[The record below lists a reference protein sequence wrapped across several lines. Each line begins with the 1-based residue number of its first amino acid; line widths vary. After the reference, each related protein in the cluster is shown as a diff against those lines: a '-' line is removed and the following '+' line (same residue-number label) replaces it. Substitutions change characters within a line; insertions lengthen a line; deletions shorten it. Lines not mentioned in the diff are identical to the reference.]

1 MTTTPSKDSV
11 RRRIEELRRQIRYHN
26 YRYYAL
32 DDPEI
37 SDAQY
42 DALFRELVRLEEAH
56 PEFASPDSPTQRV
69 GFAPLEQFEPFIHPV
84 PMLSLENAM
93 DREEMVEFD
102 RRVAKLLGLTEP
114 IVYTAEPKMDGL
126 AVEILY
132 EEGKLIR
139 AGTRGDGYRGEDVT
153 PNVKTIRAVPWRL
166 FSPPDGPPIPERL
179 TVRGEVYMDRKAFQA
194 LNRDREEAG
203 EPPFA
208 NPRNAAA
215 GSLRQLDSSITAS
228 RPLKAFFYGV
238 GILEGASFQT
248 QWDLLQGLRQWGLP
262 VNPLSQRCRGID
274 QVLAYYERIERQ
286 RPDLAYEVDGVV
298 VKVDRLE
305 WQRILGEKTRSPRWA
320 IAYKFA
326 PHQAR
331 TRIVDIQVQVGR
343 TGVLTPVAHLEPV
356 SVGGVTI
363 RRATLHNLDEIQR
376 KDVRIGDEVIVQRAG
391 DVIPEVLRPVT
402 EKRTGQERP
411 FHMVSQCPSCHGPV
425 VRLEGEVVHRCLN
438 KSCPAQVK
446 AAIRHF
452 AGRDAMDID
461 GLGQKIISMLVD
473 EGLVKNPADLYRLTE
488 EDLLKLPGFAEKSAA
503 NLIRAIQESKTPE
516 LANFIN
522 ALGIQ
527 LVGVHLASVLAG
539 HFKTFQAF
547 REAGREELTAI
558 DGVGDK
564 VADSIVRYFENE
576 ENNKMVEGLL
586 AAGVTPRPAE
596 AEPVERASSFW
607 PDKTVVFTGTL
618 ASMSRK
624 EAADRVKALGARV
637 ASSVSAKTDV
647 VVAGEKAGSKLE
659 KAKALNVRIMNE
671 EDFLRSLRE
680 EA

>member
-1 MTTTPSKDSV
+1 MTRNESKDSIQK
-11 RRRIEELRRQIRYHN
+11 RIEELREQIRYHN

-32 DDPEI
+32 DDPVI
-37 SDAQY
+37 SDAEY

-56 PEFASPDSPTQRV
+56 PELASPDSPTQRV
-69 GFAPLEQFEPFIHPV
+69 GFAPLDQFEPFDHPV

-93 DREEMVEFD
+93 NREEMLEFD
-102 RRVAKLLGLTEP
+102 RRVTKLLGVSEP
-114 IVYTAEPKMDGL
+114 IAYTAEPKMDGL

-132 EEGKLIR
+132 EEGRLLR

-153 PNVKTIRAVPWRL
+153 PNVKTIRAIPWRL
-166 FSPPDGPPIPERL
+166 FSPADGPPIPRRL
-179 TVRGEVYMDRKAFQA
+179 TVRGEVYMDRKAFEA
-194 LNRDREEAG
+194 LNREREEAG
-203 EPPFA
+203 EPLFA

-215 GSLRQLDSSITAS
+215 GSLRQLDSAITAR
-228 RPLKAFFYGV
+228 RPLKAFFYGI
-238 GILEGASFQT
+238 GLLEGVSFET
-248 QWDLLQGLRQWGLP
+248 QWDLLQGLRKWGLP
-262 VNPLSQRCRGID
+262 VNPLSERCLGIER
-274 QVLAYYERIERQ
+274 VLAYYERIEEQ
-286 RPDLAYEVDGVV
+286 RPSLPYEVDGVV

-356 SVGGVTI
+356 TVGGVTI
-363 RRATLHNLDEIQR
+363 RRATLHNLDEIER

-391 DVIPEVLRPVT
+391 DVIPEVVRPIR
-402 EKRTGQERP
+402 EKRTGKERP
-411 FHMVSQCPSCHGPV
+411 FRMVAECPSCHGPV

-452 AGRDAMDID
+452 ASRDAMDID

-503 NLIRAIQESKTPE
+503 NLIRAIRESRRPE
-516 LANFIN
+516 LADFIN

-527 LVGVHLASVLAG
+527 LVGTHLASVLAE
-539 HFKTFQAF
+539 HFKTFEAF
-547 REAGREELTAI
+547 RRAGREELTAI
-558 DGVGDK
+558 EGVGDK
-564 VADSIVRYFENE
+564 VADSIVRYFQNE
-576 ENNKMVEGLL
+576 ENRKMVDALL
-586 AAGVTPRPAE
+586 AAGVTPRDVE
-596 AEPVERASSFW
+596 AAPTESAPSFW
-607 PDKTVVFTGTL
+607 RDKTVVFTGTL

-647 VVAGEKAGSKLE
+647 VVAGENPGSKLE
-659 KAKALNVRIMNE
+659 RAKTLKVRIMD
-671 EDFLRSLRE
+671 EDEFLRSLPE
-680 EA
+680 GA